1 MQWLNYNH
9 LHYFWLAAREGGI
22 SRASRQ
28 LRLSHTTVS
37 EQIRALEEVLG
48 EPLLQKQ
55 GRGLVLTEMGRV
67 VYGYAEEIFSL
78 GRELMETVHGR
89 PTGRPIR
96 LVVGIA
102 EVVPKLIAK
111 RILEPAMD
119 QPESVRLVC
128 HEDKLERLLP
138 ALAAH
143 ELDVVISDS
152 PLLPGGSIKA
162 YNHQLGE
169 CGVSILASGSLA
181 ARYRKG
187 FPKSLSRAPWLLP
200 MEGTS
205 LRRSLDNWFD
215 AEDLHPTIVAEFD
228 DGALL
233 QVFGQDG
240 AGLVPASTAIEDQVK
255 KQYELELVG
264 RVEELRERY
273 YAISVERRIRHPAVL
288 AICEAAKAEFA
299 KLRS

>member
-1 MQWLNYNH
+1 MEWLNYHH
-9 LHYFWLAAREGGI
+9 LHYFWLTAREGGV
-22 SRASRQ
+22 SRAARQ
-28 LRLSHTTVS
+28 LRLTHTTVS
-37 EQIRALEEVLG
+37 EQIRALEEALG
-48 EPLLQKQ
+48 EPLFDKQ
-55 GRGLVLTEMGRV
+55 GRGLVLTEMGTV

-78 GRELMETVHGR
+78 GRELLETVHGR
-89 PTGRPIR
+89 PTGRPLR

-111 RILEPAMD
+111 RILEPAMG

-169 CGVSILASGSLA
+169 CGVSILAQKALA

-187 FPKSLSRAPWLLP
+187 FPQSLNRAPWLLP
-200 MEGTS
+200 MTGTS
-205 LRRSLDNWFD
+205 LRRLLDNWFD
-215 AEDLHPTIVAEFD
+215 AEELHPVVVAEFD

-240 AGLVPASTAIEDQVK
+240 AGLVPASTAIETRVMR
-255 KQYELELVG
+255 QYELDLVG
-264 RVEELRERY
+264 RVDELRERY

-288 AICEAAKAEFA
+288 AICQAARAGFA
-299 KLRS
+299 KGG